1 MKKMNKKTKK
11 GKVYIIGAGPGDAGL
26 VTLKG
31 VDCLRAA
38 DVVIYDYLVSKDLL
52 KYARSEARFIY
63 AGKQG
68 GAHTLSQWQI
78 NDLLVK
84 EAKGGNIVARLKG
97 GDPFIF
103 GRGGEEAEKL
113 VASGIPFEVVPGV
126 TSAIAV
132 PAYAGIPLTHRGL
145 TSTVAFVTGH
155 EDPTKGKS
163 DIDWQALA
171 HIGTLV
177 FLMGVKN
184 IEKIASELQDNGM
197 SPKTPAALIRW
208 GTTTRQEILTSTLAN
223 VSMLAKELKFAP
235 PAILVVGKVVD
246 LRDTLNWFDSK
257 PLFGKGVVITRPE
270 RQADDLAQLLMKEG
284 ANPIHFPTIKIV
296 PPPDWRD
303 LDSAIKKLEDYDW
316 LIFTSANGV
325 SFFFERLYAK
335 KKDIRDLKGIKICC
349 IGPATAEQVENRG
362 IRVDLVP
369 DKFISE
375 GILKSFYG
383 INLKGKKILIAR
395 AFKARDVLPEGLKKL
410 GAGVDVATAYVTVDS
425 GKKKSDLSAMFKEN
439 HVDVITFTSSST
451 VDNFVKFMGR
461 KFVLPEGVKIA
472 CIGPV
477 TEAAAKR
484 AGLSV
489 DIHQEE
495 YTMEGLVGALIDYFE
510 KKPAARKR
518 GKNK

>member
-1 MKKMNKKTKK
+1 MKKNKK

-26 VTLKG
+26 ITLKG
-31 VDCLRAA
+31 IECLNEA

-52 KYARSEARFIY
+52 KYARSDARLIY

-78 NDLLVK
+78 NDLLAR
-84 EAKGGNIVARLKG
+84 EAKAGNIVARLKG

-113 VASGIPFEVVPGV
+113 AENKIPFEIVPGV

-155 EDPTKGKS
+155 EDPTKEKS

-171 HIGTLV
+171 QIGTLV

-184 IEKIASELQDNGM
+184 IEKIVGKLQDNGK
-197 SPKTPAALIRW
+197 SPKTPVALIRW
-208 GTTTRQEILTSTLAN
+208 GTTPRQEILEGTLIN
-223 VSMLAKELKFAP
+223 IVKLAKECKFAP
-235 PAILVVGKVVD
+235 PAILVVGEVVA
-246 LRDTLNWFDSK
+246 LRDTLQWFDSK

-270 RQADDLAQLLMKEG
+270 KQADDLAKLLIKEG

-296 PPPDWRD
+296 PPPSWRK
-303 LDSAIKKLEDYDW
+303 LDAAIKKLEDYDW

-325 SFFFERLYAK
+325 AYFFERLLAK
-335 KKDIRDLKGIKICC
+335 KKDIRDLKSIKICC
-349 IGPATAEQVENRG
+349 IGPATAQQVANKG
-362 IRVDLVP
+362 IKVDLVP
-369 DKFISE
+369 EKYISE
-375 GILKSFYG
+375 GILKSFSKK
-383 INLKGKKILIAR
+383 NVKGEKFLLVR
-395 AFKARDVLPEGLKKL
+395 AAEARDVLPEGLKKH
-410 GAGVDVATAYVTVDS
+410 GASVDVATAYVTVNS
-425 GKKKSDLSAMFKEN
+425 EKKKNELEELFEKN
-439 HVDVITFTSSST
+439 QVDVITFTSSST
-451 VDNFVKFMGR
+451 VSNFIKIMGSGF
-461 KFVLPEGVKIA
+461 KLPKNVKIA

-477 TEAAAKR
+477 TAVAAQK
-484 AGLSV
+484 AGFSV

-495 YTMEGLVGALIDYFE
+495 YTMEGLVRALIEFFK

>member
-1 MKKMNKKTKK
+1 MKKNEK

-26 VTLKG
+26 ITLKG
-31 VDCLRAA
+31 IDCLREA

-52 KYARSEARFIY
+52 KYARSDARFIY

-84 EAKGGNIVARLKG
+84 EAKAGNIVARLKG

-113 VASGIPFEVVPGV
+113 AANKIPFEIVPGV

-155 EDPTKGKS
+155 EDPTKEKS
-163 DIDWQALA
+163 DIDWSALA
-171 HIGTLV
+171 KIGTLV

-184 IEKIASELQDNGM
+184 IEKIVKELKDNGR
-197 SPKTPAALIRW
+197 SSKTPAALIRW
-208 GTTTRQEILTSTLAN
+208 GTTPRQEILTGTLAN
-223 VSMLAKELKFAP
+223 IAKRAKERKFAP
-235 PAILVVGKVVD
+235 PASLVVGEVVA
-246 LRDTLNWFDSK
+246 LRDTLHWFDST

-270 RQADDLAQLLMKEG
+270 KQADDLAKLLIREG

-296 PPPDWRD
+296 PPPSWRE
-303 LDSAIKKLEDYDW
+303 LDAAINKLEEYEW

-325 SFFFERLYAK
+325 AFFFERLLAK
-335 KKDIRDLKGIKICC
+335 KKDIRDLKGVKICC
-349 IGPATAEQVENRG
+349 IGPATAQQVESKG
-362 IRVDLVP
+362 IKVDLVP
-369 DKFISE
+369 EKFISE
-375 GILKSFYG
+375 GILKSFSG
-383 INLKGKKILIAR
+383 KNLKGKKILIAR
-395 AFKARDVLPEGLKKL
+395 AAKARDVLPEGLKKL
-410 GAGVDVATAYVTVDS
+410 GAKVDVATAYQTVNS
-425 GKKKSDLSAMFKEN
+425 GKKKNELEELFKEN
-439 HVDVITFTSSST
+439 RVDVITFTSSST
-451 VDNFVKFMGR
+451 VNNFIKIMGSGF
-461 KFVLPEGVKIA
+461 KLPKSVKIA

-477 TEAAAKR
+477 TAAAAKK
-484 AGLSV
+484 AGFPV

-495 YTMEGLVGALIDYFE
+495 YTIEWLVDALMNYFE
-510 KKPAARKR
+510 KKTATRKR
-518 GKNK
+518 GKVK

>member
-1 MKKMNKKTKK
+1 MNKKTKK

-26 VTLKG
+26 ITLKG
-31 VDCLRAA
+31 IECLGIAE
-38 DVVIYDYLVSKDLL
+38 VVIYDYLVNKDLL
-52 KYARSEARFIY
+52 KYARDDASFIY

-84 EAKGGNIVARLKG
+84 EAKAGNTVARLKG

-113 VASGIPFEVVPGV
+113 AASDILFEVVPGI

-155 EDPTKGKS
+155 EDPTKEKS
-163 DIDWQALA
+163 DIDWSALA
-171 HIGTLV
+171 SIGTLV

-184 IEKIASELQDNGM
+184 IEKIAKELTDNGKP
-197 SPKTPAALIRW
+197 SKTPAALIRW

-223 VSMLAKELKFAP
+223 ISMLAKELKFAP

-246 LRDTLNWFDSK
+246 LRETLNWFDVK
-257 PLFGKGVVITRPE
+257 PLFGKNIVITRPE
-270 RQADDLAQLLMKEG
+270 KQADDLAQLLIKEG

-296 PPPDWRD
+296 PPPDWRC
-303 LDSAIKKLEDYDW
+303 LDNAIKKMEDYDW

-325 SFFFERLYAK
+325 SFFFERLFAK
-335 KKDIRDLKGIKICC
+335 AKDIRNLKGIKICC
-349 IGPATAEQVENRG
+349 IGPATEQQVQSKG
-362 IRVDLVP
+362 IRVDLIP
-369 DKFISE
+369 EKFISE
-375 GILKSFYG
+375 GILESFSG
-383 INLKGKKILIAR
+383 INLRGKKILIAR
-395 AFKARDVLPEGLKKL
+395 AAKAREVLPEGLKKL
-410 GAGVDVATAYVTVDS
+410 GAQVDVVTAYVTVNS
-425 GKKKSDLSAMFKEN
+425 GKKKSDLKALFKEN
-439 HVDVITFTSSST
+439 QVDVITFTSSSI
-451 VDNFVKFMGR
+451 VNNFVKIMGR
-461 KFVLPEGVKIA
+461 NFSLPKGVKIA

-477 TEAAAKR
+477 TAAAAKKV
-484 AGLSV
+484 GLSV
-489 DIHQEE
+489 HIHQEE
-495 YTMEGLVGALIDYFE
+495 YTMEGLVQALIDYFGE
-510 KKPAARKR
+510 KPVARKR

>member
-1 MKKMNKKTKK
+1 MKKNKK

-26 VTLKG
+26 ITLKG
-31 VDCLRAA
+31 IDCLRKA
-38 DVVIYDYLVSKDLL
+38 DVVIYDYLVSRDLL
-52 KYARSEARFIY
+52 KHTRSDARFIY

-84 EAKGGNIVARLKG
+84 EAKAGNIVARLKG

-171 HIGTLV
+171 RIGTLV

-184 IEKIASELQDNGM
+184 IEKIANELQDNGM
-197 SPKTPAALIRW
+197 SAETPAALIRW
-208 GTTTRQEILTSTLAN
+208 GTTPRQQILTSTLSN
-223 VSMLAKELKFAP
+223 ISMLAKELKFAP
-235 PAILVVGKVVD
+235 PAILVVGKVVE

-270 RQADDLAQLLMKEG
+270 RQADDLAELLIKEG
-284 ANPIHFPTIKIV
+284 ANPIGFPTIKII
-296 PPPDWRD
+296 PPPDWSE
-303 LDSAIKKLEDYDW
+303 LDTAIKNLEDYDW

-325 SFFFERLYAK
+325 SFFFERLLVK
-335 KKDIRDLKGIKICC
+335 GKDIRDLKGVKICC
-349 IGPATAEQVENRG
+349 IGPATAQQVQNRG

-369 DKFISE
+369 AKFISE
-375 GILKSFYG
+375 GILKSFSRKKM
-383 INLKGKKILIAR
+383 KGKRILIAR
-395 AFKARDVLPEGLKKL
+395 AFRARDVLPEGLKKL
-410 GAGVDVATAYVTVDS
+410 GADVDVVTTYVTVAS
-425 GKKKSDLSAMFKEN
+425 EKKKSDLKTLFKEN
-439 HVDVITFTSSST
+439 HVDVLTFTSSST
-451 VDNFVKFMGR
+451 VDNFIKIAGR
-461 KFVLPEGVKIA
+461 KFSLPEGVRIA

-477 TEAAAKR
+477 TAAAAKK

-495 YTMEGLVGALIDYFE
+495 YTMEGLVGALTDYYS
-510 KKPAARKR
+510 KKPADEKR
-518 GKNK
+518 DRSK

>member
-1 MKKMNKKTKK
+1 MKKTKK

-26 VTLKG
+26 ITLKAI
-31 VDCLRAA
+31 DCLREA
-38 DVVIYDYLVSKDLL
+38 DVVIYDYLVGKDLL
-52 KYARSEARFIY
+52 KYARADARFIY

-84 EAKGGNIVARLKG
+84 EAKSGNIVARLKG

-113 VASGIPFEVVPGV
+113 ATNNISFEIVPGV

-132 PAYAGIPLTHRGL
+132 PAYTGIPLTHRGL

-155 EDPTKGKS
+155 EDPTKEKS

-171 HIGTLV
+171 RIGTLV

-184 IEKIASELQDNGM
+184 IEKIVKELKDNGR
-197 SPKTPAALIRW
+197 SPKTAAALIRW
-208 GTTTRQEILTSTLAN
+208 GTTPKQEILEGTLAN
-223 VSMLAKELKFAP
+223 IATKAKERKFAP
-235 PAILVVGKVVD
+235 PAILVVGEVVA
-246 LRDTLNWFDSK
+246 LRDTLQWFDSK

-270 RQADDLAQLLMKEG
+270 KQANDLAKLLIKEA

-296 PPPDWRD
+296 PPPNWRE
-303 LDSAIKKLEDYDW
+303 LDAAIKKLEEYEW

-325 SFFFERLYAK
+325 AYFFQRLFAK

-349 IGPATAEQVENRG
+349 IGPATAQQVENKG

-369 DKFISE
+369 EKFISE
-375 GILKSFYG
+375 GILESFSG
-383 INLKGKKILIAR
+383 KNLKGKKILLAR
-395 AFKARDVLPEGLKKL
+395 AAKARDVLPEGLKKL
-410 GAGVDVATAYVTVDS
+410 GAKVDVATTYVTVNS
-425 GKKKSDLSAMFKEN
+425 GKKKNELEELFEEN
-439 HVDVITFTSSST
+439 QVDVVTFTSSST
-451 VDNFVKFMGR
+451 VNNFIKIAGSGF
-461 KFVLPEGVKIA
+461 KLPKGVKIA

-477 TEAAAKR
+477 TAATAKK
-484 AGLSV
+484 AGFTV

-495 YTMEGLVGALIDYFE
+495 YTMEGLVDALKKFFG
-510 KKPAARKR
+510 KKPATRKR
-518 GKNK
+518 GKK

>member
-1 MKKMNKKTKK
+1 MKK
-11 GKVYIIGAGPGDAGL
+11 GVVYLIGAGPGDAGL
-26 VTLKG
+26 MTVKG
-31 VDCLRAA
+31 SGLLQWA
-38 DVVIYDYLVSKDLL
+38 DVVVYDHLVNEELL
-52 KYARSEARFIY
+52 KYARNNARFIY

-84 EAKGGNIVARLKG
+84 EATAGNTVARLKG

-113 VASGIPFEVVPGV
+113 AASGVFFEIVPGV

-155 EDPTKGKS
+155 EDPTKEKS

-171 HIGTLV
+171 RIGTLV

-184 IEKIASELQDNGM
+184 IERIEKALTDHGKTPE
-197 SPKTPAALIRW
+197 TPAALIRW
-208 GTTTRQEILTSTLAN
+208 GTTPRQEIITGTLAN
-223 VSMLAKELKFAP
+223 ISSLARKRKFAP

-246 LRDTLNWFDSK
+246 LRDTLSWFEQK
-257 PLFGKGVVITRPE
+257 PLFGKGIVITRPE
-270 RQADDLAQLLMKEG
+270 KQADDLAQLLTREG
-284 ANPIHFPTIKIV
+284 ANPLHFPTIKIV

-303 LDSAIKKLEDYDW
+303 LDAAIKNLEKYDW

-325 SFFFERLYAK
+325 EFFFERLFAK
-335 KKDIRDLKGIKICC
+335 NRDIRDLKGIKICC
-349 IGPATAEQVENRG
+349 IGPATAKQVESKG

-369 DKFISE
+369 EKFISE
-375 GILKSFYG
+375 GILKSFSG
-383 INLKGKKILIAR
+383 INLRGKKILIAR
-395 AFKARDVLPEGLKKL
+395 AAKARDVLPAGLKKS
-410 GAGVDVATAYVTVDS
+410 GAKVDVVTAYETINS
-425 GKKKSDLSAMFKEN
+425 GKKKDDLESLFKEN
-439 HVDVITFTSSST
+439 KVDVITFTSSST
-451 VDNFVKFMGR
+451 VNNFVKIIGR
-461 KFVLPEGVKIA
+461 DFSLPKGVKIA

-477 TEAAAKR
+477 TAAAAKK
-484 AGLSV
+484 AGFSI

-495 YTMEGLVGALIDYFE
+495 YTMDGLVQSLIDYFG
-510 KKPAARKR
+510 RKQAVRKTR
-518 GKNK
+518 GE